1 MAPYK
6 TYFSLYNIFLLNTT
20 ELIWFEP
27 LDGKAAPKR
36 EDARQAEGDAK
47 PVYTAQCSQSLLLMK
62 IELHYLKA
70 TSLLHEAVLR
80 ILLLLIFMWIL
91 TNNV

>member
-6 TYFSLYNIFLLNTT
+6 TYFSLYNVFLLNTT

-36 EDARQAEGDAK
+36 GDARQAEGDAK
-47 PVYTAQCSQSLLLMK
+47 PVYTVQCPQSLLLMK
-62 IELHYLKA
+62 TEPYYIKA
-70 TSLLHEAVLR
+70 TSLLHEAVSTQDSAAAH
-80 ILLLLIFMWIL
+80 FH
-91 TNNV
+91 VDPH